1 MPLPAA
7 LLPLK
12 IFATLWAP
20 VPGDISSLL
29 HMAGA
34 EPNPNLGGVG
44 VAPGPEALDARRPF
58 KCQSPG
64 CGYAATQ
71 RVHLTLHERTHTG
84 ERPYKCDVL
93 GCGYAATQRGHLL
106 AHSRTHTGEKPYTC
120 SFPGCA
126 YSAARRHVRDA
137 HERTHTGVSPFP
149 CFWVGC
155 GFGGRDRPALKAHL
169 SRAHGCDG

>member
-1 MPLPAA
+1 
-7 LLPLK
+7 
-12 IFATLWAP
+12 
-20 VPGDISSLL
+20 
-29 HMAGA
+29 MAGA

-58 KCQSPG
+58 KCQSP
-64 CGYAATQ
+64 
-71 RVHLTLHERTHTG
+71 
-84 ERPYKCDVL
+84 

>member
-1 MPLPAA
+1 MAGQPGHPNLLGAPL
-7 LLPLK
+7 
-12 IFATLWAP
+12 
-20 VPGDISSLL
+20 
-29 HMAGA
+29 AGA
-34 EPNPNLGGVG
+34 E
-44 VAPGPEALDARRPF
+44 APDARRPF

-84 ERPYKCDVL
+84 ERPYKCDVP

-126 YSAARRHVRDA
+126 YSAARRHVQLR
-137 HERTHTGVSPFP
+137 RGR
-149 CFWVGC
+149 GQ
-155 GFGGRDRPALKAHL
+155 GGGRVGRPRRDSHAAK
-169 SRAHGCDG
+169 